1 VIDTDTFLIVKVPKR
16 ATQPS
21 QVRTEVLNSLRKLKR
36 NTADLVLLHWPCDF
50 IQVGTLGAVWKEL
63 EQMKS
68 EGYCRNLGVS
78 NFSVGALRTLLPFC
92 KVERPVVNQV
102 ERHPLLPQ
110 WELLDFCANNAI
122 LLQAHTP
129 LGQGRSKLLEHPTV
143 ARIAGNNNWTAA
155 QVMLQWNLEQGV
167 AVVSKCSSASHLLEL
182 AEVASGASLMPM
194 QMEELYA
201 VGAQASDQ
209 QRFVEPP
216 FMYKAGASYSWG
228 DRVPPTGK

>member
-1 VIDTDTFLIVKVPKR
+1 M
-16 ATQPS
+16 
-21 QVRTEVLNSLRKLKR
+21 EVLNSLRKLKR
-36 NTADLVLLHWPCDF
+36 NTADLALLHWPCDF
-50 IQVGTLGAVWKEL
+50 IRVGTLEAVWKEL
-63 EQMKS
+63 EYMKS
-68 EGYCRNLGVS
+68 EGHCRNLGVS

-110 WELLDFCANNAI
+110 WELLDFCTNNGI

-129 LGQGRSKLLEHPTV
+129 LGQGKSKLLEHPTV
-143 ARIAGNNNWTAA
+143 TRIAGNNNRTAA
-155 QVMLQWNLEQGV
+155 QVVLQWNLEQGV
-167 AVVSKCSSASHLLEL
+167 AVVPKCSSESHLLEL
-182 AEVASGASLMPM
+182 AGVATGASLTPM
-194 QMEELYA
+194 QMEELNA

-216 FMYKAGASYSWG
+216 FMYKAGSSYSWG